1 MAGTSG
7 TSAPSAPVRAA
18 ARGLA
23 GAMMMSAFRQATVHL
38 GLVEEPPPETMVR
51 QGTPEA
57 LDRLDE
63 GKRRALTELAHW
75 AYGAGGGAAYGLL
88 PGALRRR
95 RWTGPAYGVALW
107 LGYEFGIAPLLGET
121 HPQGKVVGRA
131 MVALDHV
138 LYGVVVG
145 GRFLPRE

>member
-1 MAGTSG
+1 MAETSG
-7 TSAPSAPVRAA
+7 SPAPVRSA

-51 QGTPEA
+51 EGTPGA
-57 LDRLDE
+57 LERLDK
-63 GKRRALTELAHW
+63 GKRKALTELAHW
-75 AYGAGGGAAYGLL
+75 TYGAGGGAAYGLL
-88 PGALRRR
+88 PAALRRQP
-95 RWTGPAYGVALW
+95 WAGPAYGVALW
-107 LGYEFGIAPLLGET
+107 LSYELVLAPLLGER

-138 LYGVVVG
+138 LYGLVVG
-145 GRFLPRE
+145 GRFPPRG